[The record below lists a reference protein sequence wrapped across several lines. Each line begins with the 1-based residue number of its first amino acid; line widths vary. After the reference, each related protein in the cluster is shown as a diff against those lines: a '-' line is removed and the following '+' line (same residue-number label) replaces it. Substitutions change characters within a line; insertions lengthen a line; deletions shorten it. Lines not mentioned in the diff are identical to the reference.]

1 MSVNSILSKLKKI
14 GEDNLVSVYIPSA
27 KREIKFTPLS
37 VKQQKDL
44 IKTGL
49 DGTISGLTFNN
60 AVSDIITEN
69 STENYEFLVVD
80 RYPIILELR
89 KHSFGTKFVSRD
101 GETEE
106 TVDLDEIL
114 SNKLEFSQD
123 FCVIIPLN
131 EEVSAYVDVCSL
143 KMDKTINDYQI
154 SAMKKRKDE
163 SISDSIGEIFVLE
176 IVKFITKL
184 NIGSDS
190 IEMTPLSIKDRV
202 TIVESIPVTLNNLI
216 LEYIQLLRK
225 TEMEYL
231 KVGDIQLQIDARLF
245 SKE

>member
-1 MSVNSILSKLKKI
+1 MSVNSILSKLNQLSN
-14 GEDNLVSVYIPSA
+14 DNLVSVYIPSA
-27 KREIKFTPLS
+27 KREMKFKQLS

-60 AVSDIITEN
+60 AVSDIIADN
-69 STENYEFLVVD
+69 SIENYEFLVVD
-80 RYPIILELR
+80 RYPIILALR
-89 KHSFGTKFVSRD
+89 KYSFGTKFVSRD

-106 TVDLDEIL
+106 TIDLDDII
-114 SNKLEFSQD
+114 SKNLEFSQD

-131 EEVSAYVDVCSL
+131 EEVSAYIDVCSL
-143 KMDKTINDYQI
+143 KTDKTINDYQI

-190 IEMTPLSIKDRV
+190 IEMSTLSIKDRV
-202 TIVESIPVTLNNLI
+202 SIVESIPVTLNNLI

-231 KVGDIQLQIDARLF
+231 KVGDVQLQIDARLF
-245 SKE
+245 SME